1 MEKLDKDFYLN
12 DNVTDVALKL
22 LGKVLC
28 TEVNNI
34 VTKGII
40 VETEAYSGRN
50 DKACHANNGRRT
62 RRNEVMYAEGGV
74 AYVYFCYGI
83 HTMFNVVTNIKNEA
97 DAVLIRAIE
106 PIEGLEFMMERR
118 GVIKPDRISSGP
130 GNVSKALGMQLT
142 HNQVNLLGNEIW
154 IEEAIDIPLENII
167 SKPRI
172 GVAYAGED
180 ALREWRYYVKDN
192 KWISKK

>member
-142 HNQVNLLGNEIW
+142 HNQVNLLGTEIW